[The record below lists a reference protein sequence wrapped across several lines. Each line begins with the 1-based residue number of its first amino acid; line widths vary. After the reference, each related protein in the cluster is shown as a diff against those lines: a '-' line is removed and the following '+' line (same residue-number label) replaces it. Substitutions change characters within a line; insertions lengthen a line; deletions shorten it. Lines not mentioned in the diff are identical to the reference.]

1 MKIYASADPIRIVQ
15 SLGKIFRHLII
26 DDRVNESA
34 LLACLFAAAQRRQVV
49 FQCHFLPDGVSRTI
63 ACLLRFLFV
72 IRSRCVALGRK
83 CLGVERCNGVFPIN
97 AGVQN
102 CAVRQFHRVFG
113 RCCCRCRTAATFGHR
128 HCVFVFAV
136 DVFIGVGGCEILL
149 IGIRFHACAV
159 CDILVSAD
167 TGQRHILQSD
177 LCLGSA
183 AVRSC
188 GVKAPE
194 VIVHPA
200 NANHIRQV
208 VVCHFRCR
216 CLVCSDGRVI
226 FIGLPGHLYAVLI
239 RLECNVFILCKPW
252 VCTRLCNGIEHF
264 HSAELVC
271 SCVGFRQF
279 KASVEHIA
287 AVLGTLFQEGNVY
300 GIGVAVVSGLVVQ
313 VADRQHSTLAVVI
326 LLGIVYL
333 VGKLYRRNRLI
344 GQFILHVC
352 IILGLFVC
360 ISLGITIVI
369 RISGIVFYSLVPT
382 IILPVCIRRIIRT
395 ICRIINR
402 ILRIAVLGCGMDL
415 EIRRADSHI
424 IIAAAVFC
432 QLCGHTQVNRF
443 TRLDLVIGFCALA
456 QFSHQPLVCGFFR
469 VCIRLGKQCVLDTL
483 CRLDR
488 CAAV

>member
-1 MKIYASADPIRIVQ
+1 MKIGYASADPIRIVQ

-102 CAVRQFHRVFG
+102 CAVRQFH
-113 RCCCRCRTAATFGHR
+113 
-128 HCVFVFAV
+128 CVFVFAV

-188 GVKAPE
+188 GVKALE

-200 NANHIRQV
+200 NANHIRQI

-264 HSAELVC
+264 HSVKLVC
-271 SCVGFRQF
+271 
-279 KASVEHIA
+279 
-287 AVLGTLFQEGNVY
+287 
-300 GIGVAVVSGLVVQ
+300 
-313 VADRQHSTLAVVI
+313 
-326 LLGIVYL
+326 
-333 VGKLYRRNRLI
+333 
-344 GQFILHVC
+344 
-352 IILGLFVC
+352 
-360 ISLGITIVI
+360 
-369 RISGIVFYSLVPT
+369 
-382 IILPVCIRRIIRT
+382 
-395 ICRIINR
+395 
-402 ILRIAVLGCGMDL
+402 
-415 EIRRADSHI
+415 
-424 IIAAAVFC
+424 
-432 QLCGHTQVNRF
+432 
-443 TRLDLVIGFCALA
+443 
-456 QFSHQPLVCGFFR
+456 FF
-469 VCIRLGKQCVLDTL
+469 
-483 CRLDR
+483 
-488 CAAV
+488 